1 MFDHIWF
8 YVSFAH
14 WYISTYLLHFNE
26 TQAATWSYFDL
37 VCFWNIA
44 SPTSGLNPCTSPALQ
59 SPSIKLSRKGDV
71 TDPTSSNFN
80 SRIAHWDLG
89 LIFPSSSL
97 FSSDPCRQGLK
108 QVTDLK
114 YKPHDR
120 FSRVE
125 RNMTKYKS
133 PTCLMDSN
141 GLVSMH
147 HVQTKSMSA
156 TLWMSVAP
164 FSSFAPCRYWIE
176 NTASL
181 KMCEVPSNSIQF
193 QHSHTFWQDWDPCT
207 WRTSL
212 TSRTSGPGRYKKII
226 RRLNPCKPFN

>member
-14 WYISTYLLHFNE
+14 WFISTYLLHFNE
-26 TQAATWSYFDL
+26 TQPATWSYFDL
-37 VCFWNIA
+37 VCWNIA
-44 SPTSGLNPCTSPALQ
+44 SPTSGLNPCTSPALR
-59 SPSIKLSRKGDV
+59 SPSINLSRKGDV

-120 FSRVE
+120 ISRVE
-125 RNMTKYKS
+125 RNMTQVS
-133 PTCLMDSN
+133 NMSN
-141 GLVSMH
+141 GVNLCQCIVFRQNRCQRLVGCLCPLFQLCAMQILNWKHGQSED
-147 HVQTKSMSA
+147 V
-156 TLWMSVAP
+156 W
-164 FSSFAPCRYWIE
+164 SS
-176 NTASL
+176 L
-181 KMCEVPSNSIQF
+181 QF
-193 QHSHTFWQDWDPCT
+193 YPISTFPHFLRRLRDPCT
-207 WRTSL
+207 MTS
-212 TSRTSGPGRYKKII
+212 STSGPGRYKKLI